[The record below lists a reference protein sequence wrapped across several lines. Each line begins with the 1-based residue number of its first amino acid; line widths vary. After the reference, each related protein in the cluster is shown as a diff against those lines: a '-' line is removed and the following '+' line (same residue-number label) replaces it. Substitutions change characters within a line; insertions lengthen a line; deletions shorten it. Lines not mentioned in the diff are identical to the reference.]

1 MTLNELKNKYQES
14 NIDSVQLDIT
24 DKKSINN
31 AVSFVEKKY
40 ESLSVLFNNAGIKN
54 KKQHKD
60 DEERILDI
68 KTTFYTNYFSQI
80 SVVDKFLPLIRKNRN
95 RPHIIFSNGFVGKR
109 TFNDKEKNNKL
120 ENADLSVLEQMYLQ
134 FINDTREGKVKN
146 WDYKYTKV
154 SFAYGISKMFL
165 NAYMRSLAAKLE
177 NEKIMVNSFNPGWCK
192 TDMGGS
198 TAPMTVEEGVL
209 CAKYVDSFGLNTE
222 LGFQTGKIYEN
233 CKIFEY

>member
-1 MTLNELKNKYQES
+1 MN
-14 NIDSVQLDIT
+14 
-24 DKKSINN
+24 
-31 AVSFVEKKY
+31 F
-40 ESLSVLFNNAGIKN
+40 
-54 KKQHKD
+54 
-60 DEERILDI
+60 
-68 KTTFYTNYFSQI
+68 NYFSQL

-198 TAPMTVEEGVL
+198 KAERSIEEGVL
-209 CAKYVDSFGLNTE
+209 CLVHLINLEYKVNKEIQGLFFYDSKVDSIDTFD
-222 LGFQTGKIYEN
+222 
-233 CKIFEY
+233 FEK